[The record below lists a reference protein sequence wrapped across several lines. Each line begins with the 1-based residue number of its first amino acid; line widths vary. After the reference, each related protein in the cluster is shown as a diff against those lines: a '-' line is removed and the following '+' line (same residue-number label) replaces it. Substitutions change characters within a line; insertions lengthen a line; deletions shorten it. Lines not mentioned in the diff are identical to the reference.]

1 MALPL
6 ARVTGIAAVLAC
18 TVAACGGPT
27 PDRAPAGDEDA
38 KDATFLDP
46 SGKADAFG
54 VAEKTPAALGILRL
68 VNESDLATLTTKVGV
83 SSRSANSIVAARVG
97 DDGELG
103 THDDHE
109 VVTLAEL
116 DAIDWV
122 GPKTFERLQ
131 KYAKGHGFIQPWSL
145 RHTAHG
151 SVMAIG
157 DLHGDIDAARR
168 ALLLAGA
175 MDESEHWIG
184 GNMVLVQVGDV
195 LDRGDGERDIL
206 DLLDRLGTEAKAAGG
221 ELIPLLGNHEMMN
234 VALDFSYVTPAGFAA
249 FDTEPGLDLENPLL
263 AGITQQKKHR
273 AAAFV
278 QGGPFARRLARQSTI
293 AIVGDTLFVHGGVLP
308 KHVDYGLDAINYD
321 AKAWMLWDDLDVPA
335 ILDADDSPVW
345 YRGYGEPADTDCA
358 LLETTLAAAGAK
370 RMVVAHTPQLDGITT
385 DCDGKLHRI
394 DTGMSDYYG
403 GPVEV
408 LELDGADAW
417 VLSEG

>member
-1 MALPL
+1 MKTPSLVRATGFAAALTW
-6 ARVTGIAAVLAC
+6 AIAGC
-18 TVAACGGPT
+18 SGGTDAASAAN
-27 PDRAPAGDEDA
+27 DDA
-38 KDATFLDP
+38 QDATFLDP
-46 SGKADAFG
+46 AGKADAFG

-83 SSRSANSIVAARVG
+83 SSRSANGIVAARIG

-122 GPKTFERLQ
+122 GPKTFGRLQ
-131 KYAKGHGFIQPWSL
+131 KYAKNHGFIQSWSL

-184 GNMVLVQVGDV
+184 GDMVLVQVGDV
-195 LDRGDGERDIL
+195 LDRGDGEREIL
-206 DLLDRLGTEAKAAGG
+206 DLLDRLGPEAKAAGG

-234 VALDFSYVTPAGFAA
+234 VALDFSYVTPAGFTA
-249 FDTEPGLDLENPLL
+249 FEDVPDLDFGNPLL
-263 AGITQQKKHR
+263 DGIAQKKKAR
-273 AAAFV
+273 AASFV

-293 AIVGDTLFVHGGVLP
+293 VIVGDTLFVHGGVLP

-345 YRGYGEPADTDCA
+345 YRGYGEAADTDCT

-408 LELDGADAW
+408 LELDGPDAW
-417 VLSEG
+417 VLSEQ